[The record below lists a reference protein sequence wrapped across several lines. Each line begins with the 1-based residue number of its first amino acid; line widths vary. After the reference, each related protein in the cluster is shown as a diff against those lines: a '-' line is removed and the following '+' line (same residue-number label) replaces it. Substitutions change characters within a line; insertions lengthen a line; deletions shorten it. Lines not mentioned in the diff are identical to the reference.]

1 METIENL
8 TTITKALSDSNRLKI
23 IALLRS
29 KSLCV
34 CEIEYLLSLAQP
46 TISTH
51 LKVLVNAKLI
61 KSEKQGTWVIYH
73 LISDKLSNVLKKVV
87 ESSLD
92 YLDKS
97 YTIEKLLKKQKTL
110 NIRPKCSQEMNYGY

>member
-1 METIENL
+1 MKTIENL
-8 TTITKALSDSNRLKI
+8 TTIIKALSDANRIKI
-23 IALLRS
+23 IALLRK

-34 CEIEYLLSLAQP
+34 CELEDLLSLAQP

-73 LISDKLSNVLKKVV
+73 LIFDQLPTALKQIVA
-87 ESSLD
+87 SSLD
-92 YLDKS
+92 YTSKS
-97 YTIEKLLKKQKTL
+97 SEIEGLIKRQKTL
-110 NIRPKCSQEMNYGY
+110 NIRLKCG

>member
-8 TTITKALSDSNRLKI
+8 TTVTKALSDANRLKI
-23 IALLRS
+23 LALLRN

-34 CEIEYLLSLAQP
+34 CEIEHLLALAQP

-61 KSEKQGTWVIYH
+61 KAEKQGTWVIYH
-73 LISDKLSNVLKKVV
+73 LVSEKLPPAIQQIVALSV
-87 ESSLD
+87 D
-92 YLDKS
+92 YLGISAEIKG
-97 YTIEKLLKKQKTL
+97 LLKKQKTL
-110 NIRPKCSQEMNYGY
+110 NVRPKCN